1 MSEIINETEL
11 DRIIAE
17 HDKHSGFKHLMN
29 DNCWDAGIEITKQ
42 CGNLFDLKYSI
53 VFSVLTDEKIKVL
66 MRTFTNLEWL
76 GYLVGFIDH
85 EHQNVYVEDIIIP
98 KQKVSYGAVTD
109 VDYEWNEGLPI
120 IGVIHSHHGM
130 GAFFSGT
137 DDTYINQ
144 NHDVSI
150 VVASNPKSPIKG
162 QVRVKAQCGKYFI
175 CERVTFAVN
184 SPLVLDVGAFME
196 VIRTNIQ
203 KPVYNNYTYVSPVVR
218 RFQPNDY
225 QRNIGGNI
233 ASRIGF
239 TPFNVEDMEL
249 EAGENIDDYNI
260 DEELEGLNETLDEVD
275 RLMDDHNQRES
286 WSDLVAKQNDLFD
299 EKEKEKEVKE
309 ILPSEVFTID
319 ETYPIKK
326 DTPPLDYFCVD
337 KPRSVVIKTP
347 FGIPNF
353 GWLFKK

>member
-11 DRIIAE
+11 DRMIAE
-17 HDKHSGFKHLMN
+17 HDKLAGGFKAAMGG
-29 DNCWDAGIEITKQ
+29 DNCWDAGIEIIKQ

-53 VFSVLTDEKIKVL
+53 VFSVQTDEKIKVL

-76 GYLVGFIDH
+76 GYLVGEIDH
-85 EHQNVYVEDIIIP
+85 DRQNVYVEDIIIP
-98 KQKVSYGAVTD
+98 KQMVSYGAVTN
-109 VDYEWNEGLPI
+109 VEYEWNEGLPI

-137 DDTYINQ
+137 DDAYINQ

-150 VVASNPKSPIKG
+150 VVASNPRSPIKG

-175 CERVTFAVN
+175 CEKVTFAVN

-203 KPVYNNYTYVSPVVR
+203 KPVYNNYTYVSPAAGAGR
-218 RFQPNDY
+218 RFQPNDF
-225 QRNIGGNI
+225 QRNIGGSI

-299 EKEKEKEVKE
+299 EKEKSISTPI
-309 ILPSEVFTID
+309 ILPDNIFSIE
-319 ETYPIKK
+319 E
-326 DTPPLDYFCVD
+326 
-337 KPRSVVIKTP
+337 PRSMVIKTP